1 MLFEVLVASAL
12 LAAFRVRINNAHA
25 SFLEAFW
32 QTLLQILNTGT
43 IVNDN
48 GWPLRVTAFIVAL
61 SGIFLASALIG
72 IIASAIDRKIE
83 DLRRGRSVVVEHGH
97 TLVLGW
103 SPRVFTVI
111 SQICIFNEDREGDC
125 IVVLA
130 PNEKPDMEAE
140 IRARV
145 GPTGGTRVVCRTGDP
160 SQLHDLAIAQVAHAR
175 SIAVLGPVDEPGG
188 DAAVVKAVLAAL
200 MGNPDP
206 TVPIIAELADPETA
220 QALVKASNGRVHIVR
235 ASDVIANATAQACR
249 QAGLSEVCQELLG
262 FDGAAIFFQAAP
274 QLEGATF
281 ADSILAYEE
290 SCVIGIRTAD
300 GHTHLNP
307 PMDTVFRAGD
317 EVIAISQDEDKV
329 IFTGIRDE
337 AALSVSEQ
345 PHKPEHPQR
354 ILVVGWNTLG
364 PAVLNELDTFFPKGS
379 SADVLVDDQLV
390 PMNELAKL
398 ELARIDTQFLP
409 CSGDMD
415 QLSTLLEKDRPGYDH
430 VIILGYRNVMTPEEA
445 DARTFLTL
453 LLLHEAHLDNRA
465 GRIVAE
471 VLDPRDVE
479 LAHATG
485 ANDFI
490 VSDAL
495 SSSMIAQLTENPE
508 VDAVFADLFDAA
520 GSAIGVK
527 PAHWY
532 VGDESPVPFA
542 RIVAAARAR
551 GEVAVGYRSAGG
563 NGDGSVLRM
572 NPAKS
577 ESVPL
582 GPDDR
587 IVVIGPPDERRD
599 LLEGPGDSKGQLA
612 QFGRET
618 ARQACDS
625 RTATAATLRV
635 S

>member
-1 MLFEVLVASAL
+1 MKPLVQRFRYRMDNAFSRGPTTIILWLGGIVLFEVVVASAL

-72 IIASAIDRKIE
+72 IIATAIDRKIE

-130 PNEKPDMEAE
+130 PNDKPDMEVE

-160 SQLHDLAIAQVAHAR
+160 SQLHDLAIAEVAHAR
-175 SIAVLGPVDEPGG
+175 SIAVLGRVDEPGG

-206 TVPIIAELADPETA
+206 TVPVIAELADPETA
-220 QALVKASNGRVHIVR
+220 RALVKASNGRVHIVR

-249 QAGLSEVCQELLG
+249 QAGLSQVCQELLG

-281 ADSILAYEE
+281 ADSLLAFED
-290 SCVIGIRTAD
+290 SSVIGIRTTD
-300 GHTHLNP
+300 GQTHLNP
-307 PMDTVFRAGD
+307 PMETAFGAGD
-317 EVIAISQDEDKV
+317 EVIAISEDEDKV
-329 IFTGIRDE
+329 IFTGLRDE
-337 AALSVSEQ
+337 PAASIATE
-345 PHKPEHPQR
+345 PHTPERAQR

-364 PAVLNELDTFFPKGS
+364 PAVLTELDTFVPSGS
-379 SADVLVDDQLV
+379 SADVLIDDQIV
-390 PMNELAKL
+390 AISELTEL
-398 ELARIDTQFLP
+398 ELSRIATQYLP
-409 CSGDMD
+409 CAGDME

-430 VIILGYRNVMTPEEA
+430 VIILGYRNAMTPEEA

-495 SSSMIAQLTENPE
+495 SSCMIAQLTENPE

-527 PAHWY
+527 PGHWY
-532 VGDESPVPFA
+532 VRDDNPVPFSQ
-542 RIVAAARAR
+542 IVAAARER
-551 GEVAVGYRSAGG
+551 GEVAVGYRSAGAT
-563 NGDGSVLRM
+563 DTQPVLRM

-577 ESVPL
+577 EPVSIRS
-582 GPDDR
+582 GDR
-587 IVVIGPPDERRD
+587 IVVVGPPE
-599 LLEGPGDSKGQLA
+599 
-612 QFGRET
+612 
-618 ARQACDS
+618 
-625 RTATAATLRV
+625 
-635 S
+635 